1 MTGDGFREAYAT
13 AADGLRLY
21 YREYGQAQAA
31 HAPVLCLPGLTRNSK
46 DFHDLALRLSAQ
58 RRVIAVDLRGRGR
71 SERDPRGAAGY
82 SPLVELDDVLRLIA
96 QASLGPS
103 VVIGTSRGGI
113 LAMLMASVR
122 PDLLRG
128 IVLNDIGP
136 ELDPAGIARIRGY
149 VGVGE
154 APESWEA
161 AASALEALHGAHFPG
176 LSAQDWLAYAR
187 RSFTEREGRPAF
199 DYDPAIG
206 ESLRGAPAGDLW
218 PQFAALAAIPTLVL
232 RGAHSDLL
240 SAETVARMR
249 EQKPDLLAVTV
260 PDRGHVPFLDEPEV
274 TAALDA
280 FLARIDGGQND
291 SQSDSQN
298 R

>member
-1 MTGDGFREAYAT
+1 MSDTGFREAFAT

-21 YREYGQAQAA
+21 YRDYGQAQAA
-31 HAPVLCLPGLTRNSK
+31 HAPVLCLAGLTRNCK
-46 DFHDLALRLSAQ
+46 DFHDLALRLAPE

-71 SERDPRGAAGY
+71 SQRDPRGAAGY
-82 SPLVELDDVLRLIA
+82 TPLVELDDVLRLID
-96 QASLGPS
+96 QAALGPA

-113 LAMLMASVR
+113 LAMLMAATR

-128 IVLNDIGP
+128 VVLNDIGP
-136 ELDPAGIARIRGY
+136 ELDPAGLARIRGY
-149 VGVGE
+149 VGVGD
-154 APESWEA
+154 APETWEA
-161 AASALEALHGAHFPG
+161 AATALEALHGAHFPG

-187 RSFTEREGRPAF
+187 RSFAEREGRPAF

-218 PQFAALAAIPTLVL
+218 PQFAALAGIPTLVL

-240 SAETVARMR
+240 SADTVSRMR
-249 EQKPDLLAVTV
+249 AQKPDLVAVTV
-260 PDRGHVPFLDEPEV
+260 PDRGHVPFLDEPEAV
-274 TAALDA
+274 AAIDA

-291 SQSDSQN
+291 SQN